1 MALNTSPTRS
11 DVGYLRRRVK
21 PVAAAAPPAAQPA
34 AAPAPAPGQSEPAR
48 PASSGLS
55 LSPSTPSAP
64 AAPAPARSAPSSS
77 GLSLSP
83 STPPRSAAPAAPAP
97 AATGPASAGPASAG
111 PASSGLS
118 LGPSTPAAPA
128 APARTTAPA
137 GSLPFPAPGIDE
149 VRELGDDDPVLR
161 LNARESAIGSLIV
174 TGAASAVWEDVELVT
189 GAGTADG
196 STTGTPVTTAGNR
209 PLVGFDDTDA
219 IVSLRH
225 VRRLRRALFVSR
237 GTEPLG
243 VQIFDG
249 STVTVSPGDEKRMF
263 VLSLL
268 RIGSVI
274 ELRAEPVDRSAS
286 DESILKQFA
295 FTLTPFLVT
304 RASRSR

>member
-21 PVAAAAPPAAQPA
+21 PVAAEETPAVQPA
-34 AAPAPAPGQSEPAR
+34 SAATPEPRQTEPPR

-55 LSPSTPSAP
+55 LSPSTPP
-64 AAPAPARSAPSSS
+64 APAPARTPAPSA

-83 STPPRSAAPAAPAP
+83 STPPHTPASTPSATPAP
-97 AATGPASAGPASAG
+97 VST
-111 PASSGLS
+111 GLS
-118 LGPSTPAAPA
+118 LGPSSPAAPA
-128 APARTTAPA
+128 VPPRTSAPA

-189 GAGTADG
+189 GAGTPDG
-196 STTGTPVTTAGNR
+196 STTGSPVTTDGNR
-209 PLVGFDDTDA
+209 PLVGFDDSDA
-219 IVSLRH
+219 LVSLRH
-225 VRRLRRALFVSR
+225 VRLLRRALFVSR
-237 GTEPLG
+237 GPEPLG

-268 RIGSVI
+268 RIGGVI

-286 DESILKQFA
+286 DETILKQFS
-295 FTLTPFLVT
+295 FVLTPFLVT

>member
-21 PVAAAAPPAAQPA
+21 PVAAAATPAAQPA
-34 AAPAPAPGQSEPAR
+34 AAPAPAPPQTEPRQSEPAR

-97 AATGPASAGPASAG
+97 AATGPASAGPAS
-111 PASSGLS
+111 SGLS

-137 GSLPFPAPGIDE
+137 GSLPFPAPGIDD

-209 PLVGFDDTDA
+209 PLVGFDDSDA

>member
-1 MALNTSPTRS
+1 MALNTSPTRT

-21 PVAAAAPPAAQPA
+21 PVAAAAVPVEQPA
-34 AAPAPAPGQSEPAR
+34 SALPTEPRQTEPSR
-48 PASSGLS
+48 P
-55 LSPSTPSAP
+55 SPSPS
-64 AAPAPARSAPSSS
+64 SSMSSSSVPSSS

-83 STPPRSAAPAAPAP
+83 SAPPAPAPARSAAP
-97 AATGPASAGPASAG
+97 SAGLSLSSPTPAG
-111 PASSGLS
+111 NEPATAPVSTGLS
-118 LGPSTPAAPA
+118 LGHSSPAAPA
-128 APARTTAPA
+128 VPPRASAPE

-174 TGAASAVWEDVELVT
+174 TGAASAVWEDDELVT
-189 GAGTADG
+189 GAGTPDG
-196 STTGTPVTTAGNR
+196 STTGSPVTTPGNR
-209 PLVGFDDTDA
+209 PLVGFDDSDA
-219 IVSLRH
+219 LVSLRH

-249 STVTVSPGDEKRMF
+249 ATVTVSPGDEKRMF
-263 VLSLL
+263 VLYLL
-268 RIGSVI
+268 RIGGVI

-286 DESILKQFA
+286 DESILKQFS
-295 FTLTPFLVT
+295 FVLTPFLVT